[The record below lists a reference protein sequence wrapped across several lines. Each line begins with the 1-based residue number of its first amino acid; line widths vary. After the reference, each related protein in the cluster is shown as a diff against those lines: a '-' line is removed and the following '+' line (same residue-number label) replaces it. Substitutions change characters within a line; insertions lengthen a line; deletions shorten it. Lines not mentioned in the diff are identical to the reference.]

1 MSDTENKIKNATV
14 SLLLKE
20 GNFGFTLS
28 DVAEKSKTSRTVIH
42 YYFRSRDNLLAIVTK
57 EILAHL
63 VTPRYNTLMSHHNLK
78 TRIAHFLEE
87 SDKICEVYPYID
99 VFLMVRYSTSEDL
112 QIFFQDILGSFK
124 NLISEVQNFID
135 CKELNY
141 PDAQLF
147 LSDLF
152 SLSSFS
158 YIFSN
163 FFCFLDIPLQHNSA
177 LNDCKNKN
185 GRILDILFNRNN
197 GENKN

>member
-14 SLLLKE
+14 DLLLKE

-28 DVAEKSKTSRTVIH
+28 DVAEKSRTSRTVIH
-42 YYFRSRDNLLAIVTK
+42 YYFRSRENLLSVVTK
-57 EILAHL
+57 DILSDL
-63 VTPRYNTLMSHHNLK
+63 VKPRYDTLISKDHLEIKILK
-78 TRIAHFLEE
+78 FLEK
-87 SDKICEVYPYID
+87 SDNICEIYPYID

-141 PDAQLF
+141 PDAQFF

-163 FFCFLDIPLQHNSA
+163 FSCTLGISSEHPSIIH
-177 LNDCKNKN
+177 DCKNKN
-185 GRILDILFNRNN
+185 GRILDILFKQNN
-197 GENKN
+197 V